1 MKIVEKDPNSQDAFE
16 MIEELSETLMKITG
30 NSGKGSFN
38 TQDIS
43 DARAVF
49 AVAYSDEGEPIG
61 CGAIRP
67 IDENTAEVKR
77 MYAKSKAKGVGTAIL
92 TYLERQAQRLGY
104 SKLCLETRL
113 INKRAVA
120 FYERRGYHR
129 IANYGKYAGRA
140 EAVCFEKEIKN
151 KIHIC

>member
-1 MKIVEKDPNSQDAFE
+1 MKILEKDPQSQDAFK
-16 MIEELSETLMKITG
+16 MMEELSETLMKITG
-30 NSGKGSFN
+30 DSGKSSFN
-38 TQDIS
+38 VKDIS

-49 AVAYSDEGEPIG
+49 VVAYSDAGESIG

-77 MYAKSKAKGVGTAIL
+77 MYAKSKAKGIGTAIL
-92 TYLERQAQRLGY
+92 SYLEGQAQKLGY
-104 SKLCLETRL
+104 SKLWLETRL

-140 EAVCFEKEIKN
+140 EAVCFEKTVI
-151 KIHIC
+151 